1 MALTKETTS
10 CILRI
15 YLNKSEVKVGSD
27 NNITL
32 VTLVRLGI

>member
-1 MALTKETTS
+1 MAMTKEITS

-27 NNITL
+27 KNIAPVAL
-32 VTLVRLGI
+32 E